1 MVCCGTAILGC
12 AHLCLLSCCMV
23 YEIHTDFGPQ
33 CPISHDLLPCI
44 VHDMFTSLIRCVEAY
59 FGRGLT
65 VARGATGGFGGG
77 DDSGGG
83 FRQTFE
89 DTIFVSG
96 MPPESTSEEIA
107 DFFGSIGRIKV
118 S

>member
-1 MVCCGTAILGC
+1 MKYT
-12 AHLCLLSCCMV
+12 
-23 YEIHTDFGPQ
+23 Q
-33 CPISHDLLPCI
+33 ISSHNVPLALTFRCI
-44 VHDMFTSLIRCVEAY
+44 VHIFTSSIRCVLDF

-65 VARGATGGFGGG
+65 VARGAAGGFGGG
-77 DDSGGG
+77 DDSGGGG

-118 S
+118 RG